1 LISESK
7 NIINKAHRKST
18 IKDHQSTF
26 LNPMFDFLFEQ
37 YKNYPTSEIILEV
50 TAILFGLLSV
60 WYAKKDNI
68 WVFPTGIINTAIYV
82 YLLWKW
88 SLLGDMMIN
97 FYYVVMSI
105 YGWYHWTRKKDDVV
119 EFPIS
124 RMTLSEKKWSL
135 VIFVLTVGFVIAVY
149 TFFDKFT
156 HWTSYVDTIVTG
168 IFFVG
173 MWLMARRKI
182 ENWILWIVGDIIS
195 IPMYF
200 VKGYSFTSI
209 QYLIF
214 TIIAIFGYL
223 EWKKTLQQKIT

>member
-1 LISESK
+1 MLEI
-7 NIINKAHRKST
+7 
-18 IKDHQSTF
+18 
-26 LNPMFDFLFEQ
+26 LFSQ
-37 YKNYPTSEIILEV
+37 YKNYPTNEIILEI
-50 TAILFGLLSV
+50 TAVFFGLLSV
-60 WYAKKDNI
+60 WCAKKNNI
-68 WVFPTGIINTAIYV
+68 WIFPTGIISTAIYV

-88 SLLGDMMIN
+88 NLLGYMMIN
-97 FYYVVMSI
+97 FYYFLMSF
-105 YGWYHWTRKKDDVV
+105 YGWYHWTRKKDSVV

-124 RMTLSEKKWSL
+124 TMTDYEKKISVVL
-135 VIFVLTVGFVIAVY
+135 FIGSVIFVIAVY

-156 HWTSYVDTIVTG
+156 HWTSYVDTFVTG

-223 EWKKTLQQKIT
+223 EWKKTIQQKAV

>member
-1 LISESK
+1 ML
-7 NIINKAHRKST
+7 
-18 IKDHQSTF
+18 
-26 LNPMFDFLFEQ
+26 DFIFEQ
-37 YKNYPTSEIILEV
+37 YKNYPTYEIVLEL

-97 FYYVVMSI
+97 FYYVIMSI

-124 RMTLSEKKWSL
+124 RMTLYEKKLSIIIFLATVAFVL
-135 VIFVLTVGFVIAVY
+135 VIYII
-149 TFFDKFT
+149 FDKFT
-156 HWTSYVDTIVTG
+156 HWTSYVDTFVTG

-182 ENWILWIVGDIIS
+182 ENWILWIIGDIIS

-200 VKGYSFTSI
+200 FKGYSFTSI

-223 EWKKTLQQKIT
+223 EWKKSLNKNLQK

>member
-1 LISESK
+1 
-7 NIINKAHRKST
+7 
-18 IKDHQSTF
+18 
-26 LNPMFDFLFEQ
+26 MFEFLFSQ
-37 YKNYPTSEIILEV
+37 YKNYPTHEIVLEL
-50 TAILFGLLSV
+50 TAIIFGLLSV
-60 WYAKKDNI
+60 WFAKKDTI
-68 WVFPTGIINTAIYV
+68 WVFPTGIINTAIYT

-88 SLLGDMMIN
+88 SLLGDTMIN
-97 FYYVVMSI
+97 FYYVLMSF
-105 YGWYHWTRKKDDVV
+105 YGWYHWTRKKDNVV

-124 RMTLSEKKWSL
+124 SMTFYEKKVS
-135 VIFVLTVGFVIAVY
+135 IVLFIGTVAFVIAVY

-156 HWTSYVDTIVTG
+156 HWTSYIDTLVTG

-182 ENWILWIVGDIIS
+182 ENWILWIIGNIIS

-214 TIIAIFGYL
+214 TIIAVFGYL
-223 EWKKTLQQKIT
+223 EWKKTIQQKIV